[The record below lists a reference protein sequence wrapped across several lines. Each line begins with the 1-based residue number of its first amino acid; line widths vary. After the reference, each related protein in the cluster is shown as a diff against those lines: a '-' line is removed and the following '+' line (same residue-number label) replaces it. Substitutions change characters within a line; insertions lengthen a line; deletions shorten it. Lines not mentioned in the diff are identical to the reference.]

1 MVING
6 YYERGDRMKTLLN
19 VIIIAITG
27 LCTLLG
33 FGLTAVV
40 ILLGLTALF
49 TGSPLVGLFFLWIG
63 LGLLNFT
70 FDQISDI
77 ELL

>member
-1 MVING
+1 
-6 YYERGDRMKTLLN
+6 MKTLLN

-33 FGLTAVV
+33 FGVTIVA
-40 ILLGLTALF
+40 ILFGLAALF
-49 TGSPLVGLFFLWIG
+49 MGSPFVGLFFLWLG
-63 LGLLNFT
+63 LGLFNFAS
-70 FDQISDI
+70 DQMSDI

>member
-1 MVING
+1 
-6 YYERGDRMKTLLN
+6 MKILLN

-27 LCTLLG
+27 LCTFLG
-33 FGLTAVV
+33 FGVTAVV
-40 ILLGLTALF
+40 ILFGLAALF
-49 TGSPLVGLFFLWIG
+49 TGSPLLGLFLLWIG
-63 LGLLNFT
+63 AGLLNLT

>member
-1 MVING
+1 
-6 YYERGDRMKTLLN
+6 MKTLLN

-27 LCTLLG
+27 LCTFLG
-33 FGLTAVV
+33 FGLTAVT
-40 ILLGLTALF
+40 ILFGLTALF
-49 TGSPLVGLFFLWIG
+49 TGSPFLGLFLLWFG

>member
-1 MVING
+1 
-6 YYERGDRMKTLLN
+6 MKTLLN

-33 FGLTAVV
+33 FGVTAIV
-40 ILLGLTALF
+40 ILFGLAALF
-49 TGSPLVGLFFLWIG
+49 MGSPLLGLFFLWLG
-63 LGLLNFT
+63 LGLFNFAS
-70 FDQISDI
+70 DQISGM

>member
-1 MVING
+1 
-6 YYERGDRMKTLLN
+6 MKILLN

-33 FGLTAVV
+33 FGLTAIV
-40 ILLGLTALF
+40 ILFGFAALFMGSPLLGL
-49 TGSPLVGLFFLWIG
+49 FLLWLG
-63 LGLLNFT
+63 LGLLNLT